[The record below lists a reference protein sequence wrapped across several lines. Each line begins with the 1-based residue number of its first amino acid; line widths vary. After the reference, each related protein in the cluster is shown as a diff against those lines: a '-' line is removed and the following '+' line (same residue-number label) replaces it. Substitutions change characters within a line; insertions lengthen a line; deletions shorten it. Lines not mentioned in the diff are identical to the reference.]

1 MQDFLMTNVVQRYLL
16 LEGKRKAKSH
26 IQQVCFWFK
35 MNARSVYFY

>member
-1 MQDFLMTNVVQRYLL
+1 MWCKDIFFWREKERQ
-16 LEGKRKAKSH
+16 KSH